1 MCVGKK
7 EIKNKKYGEK
17 KILLI
22 ETSPSKLKLNS
33 AEKLLREPY
42 KSSKNLKINI
52 ENVNKEEKINDEEIN
67 ELPYSRAI
75 VLDKRSVFQI
85 FKIFL
90 FQKLE
95 IIYILFGNSK
105 IKIILIGEYILSLLV
120 NFLFNSLLYTD
131 EVVSNKYHNN
141 GKLDLL
147 VSLSIISNIIT
158 SIIIFYI
165 NSKDI
170 EERMEQFTEIKNE
183 RIYFK
188 RIRQFLRFM
197 KIKFIFFFLSEVI
210 IISTCYYY
218 IVIFCIIYKKSKVS
232 LLVNYIMSLFEGL
245 IMSIYISIIILV
257 TRKIGLECLNKR
269 FYNLSKYINDKF

>member
-1 MCVGKK
+1 M
-7 EIKNKKYGEK
+7 
-17 KILLI
+17 
-22 ETSPSKLKLNS
+22 
-33 AEKLLREPY
+33 
-42 KSSKNLKINI
+42 
-52 ENVNKEEKINDEEIN
+52 
-67 ELPYSRAI
+67 
-75 VLDKRSVFQI
+75 
-85 FKIFL
+85 
-90 FQKLE
+90 
-95 IIYILFGNSK
+95 
-105 IKIILIGEYILSLLV
+105 
-120 NFLFNSLLYTD
+120 FNSLLYTD

-232 LLVNYIMSLFEGL
+232 L
-245 IMSIYISIIILV
+245 
-257 TRKIGLECLNKR
+257 
-269 FYNLSKYINDKF
+269 

>member
-22 ETSPSKLKLNS
+22 EASPSKLKLNS
-33 AEKLLREPY
+33 AEKLLRKPY

-67 ELPYSRAI
+67 ELPYSKAI

-232 LLVNYIMSLFEGL
+232 L
-245 IMSIYISIIILV
+245 
-257 TRKIGLECLNKR
+257 
-269 FYNLSKYINDKF
+269 